1 VRPSLPSRGVDS
13 SEKGLTVTRHDVIVV
28 GASAGGVESLVQL
41 VGGLPAQFDAA
52 LCVVLHVPIDVQSHL
67 PSILARAGPLKA
79 DHAVDGAPIHRGR
92 IYVAPPN
99 HHLTLAGGT
108 MRLTVGPR
116 INSVR
121 PSIDVL
127 FRSAARAFG
136 ARTIGVVLSGTL
148 RDGTLGLDAIKLRGG
163 VTIVQD
169 PEEARFSSMPRSAMT
184 GHAVDHIAPIDQI
197 SRLLVDLTSSA
208 AVSPPSSRAVT
219 MTSDPTNDLNDIIVD
234 DQETTAAFA
243 QKTYDHA
250 SGLTC
255 PNCHGS
261 VWEVEDGTMT
271 RIECRVGHAFSIDAF
286 LGEQAV
292 TLEDA
297 LWSAINALQERA
309 DTLRRFSVRFRT
321 ANAVES
327 YAERAH
333 EVERHVTLLR
343 EGLMRVIQ
351 ADTAASAADERAS

>member
-1 VRPSLPSRGVDS
+1 M
-13 SEKGLTVTRHDVIVV
+13 TQHDVIVV

-41 VGGLPAQFDAA
+41 VGGLPTHFDAA
-52 LCVVLHVPIDVQSHL
+52 LFVVLHLPVDAQSHL
-67 PSILARAGPLKA
+67 PRILTRAGPLEA
-79 DHAVDGAPIHRGR
+79 THAVDGAPIHRGR

-99 HHLTLAGGT
+99 HHLTLEGGT
-108 MRLTVGPR
+108 MRLTLGPR
-116 INSVR
+116 INGVR

-148 RDGTLGLDAIKLRGG
+148 QDGTLGLDAIKLRGG

-169 PEEARFSSMPRSAMT
+169 PAEAQFSSMPLSAMA
-184 GHAVDHIAPIDQI
+184 GHAVDHIASVSDI
-197 SRLLVDLTSSA
+197 SSLLVELTSRSVGA
-208 AVSPPSSRAVT
+208 QSSLRDVT
-219 MTSDPTNDLNDIIVD
+219 MTPDPANDLNDVILD
-234 DQETTAAFA
+234 DETSTAASA
-243 QKTYDHA
+243 QKTYGHA

-271 RIECRVGHAFSIDAF
+271 RIECRVGHAFSIEAF

-297 LWSAINALQERA
+297 LWSAIHALQERGA
-309 DTLRRFSVRFRT
+309 TLRRFSRRFTTQR
-321 ANAVES
+321 AADS
-327 YAERAH
+327 YAERAE
-333 EVERHVTLLR
+333 EVERQATVLR

-351 ADTAASAADERAS
+351 ADTAAAMADERAS